1 MVNEKKLS
9 PAPLLQ
15 ERLWPDRWQCTVACL
30 LLNVTTRTQV
40 NKVWPTLFKVAPT
53 PDALLGLPVEE
64 LVEIIR
70 PLGLYNRRAQRLRQ
84 LATAWGTVPH
94 SKLPGVG
101 KYARQSDQIFFSDD
115 LLWDETVE
123 DGALTGYLEWRR
135 KQKWTKLS

>member
-9 PAPLLQ
+9 PVPLLQ

-40 NKVWPTLFKVAPT
+40 NKVWSTLFKVAPT
-53 PDALLGLPVEE
+53 PEALLELPVEK
-64 LVEIIR
+64 LVDIIR
-70 PLGLYNRRAQRLRQ
+70 PLGLYNRRATRLRQ

-94 SKLPGVG
+94 HKLPGVG
-101 KYARQSDQIFFSDD
+101 KYARQSDQIFFADD

-123 DGALTGYLEWRR
+123 DGALTKYLEWRR
-135 KQKWTKLS
+135 KQKWE